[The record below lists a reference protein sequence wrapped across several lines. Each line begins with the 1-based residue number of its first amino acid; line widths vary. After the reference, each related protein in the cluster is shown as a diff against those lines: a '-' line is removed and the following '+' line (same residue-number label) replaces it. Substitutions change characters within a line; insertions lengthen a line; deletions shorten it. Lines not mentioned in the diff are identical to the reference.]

1 MLQFPRWKVDVTVGR
16 DLVKTL
22 YETATTSKAAINKA
36 KHKLRGAV
44 SSAGAFKFKATKV
57 DEKDHAAK
65 KKTSAKRNYQY
76 RANVT
81 GTGLLIGGGKRH
93 TSSWFDT
100 KKEADDWAWAISE
113 GNQAAGRPI
122 AFVSIERKH
131 NGVTELIKWAHAGE
145 VEI

>member
-1 MLQFPRWKVDVTVGR
+1 MLQFPRWKVDVTVGH

-22 YETATTSKAAINKA
+22 YETATTSKAAIAKA

-57 DEKDHAAK
+57 DEKDHAR
-65 KKTSAKRNYQY
+65 AKRNYQY
-76 RANVT
+76 RAVVA

-93 TSSWFDT
+93 ESSWFDT

-113 GNQAAGRPI
+113 GNQAAGRSI
-122 AFVSIERKH
+122 AYVSIERKH
-131 NGVTELIKWAHAGE
+131 NGIVELIKWAHADK